1 MPSQVQDSRARPT
14 RTIGGTRGARQP
26 DDRMF
31 QSIPLA
37 CSQTRLYGPRSRCDR
52 TSHEPEG
59 FFRLKSAKLLLQLIA
74 VAGAPHHHALA
85 FKYERF
91 QGSAK
96 DELVSGPTN
105 GLKSGPVD
113 LCQTIRGLT
122 ANTACDFISGVGHA
136 HSEKRTSFLCC
147 CLNQNKRTSTSPSS
161 IYISE
166 YISIK
171 FSNASN

>member
-1 MPSQVQDSRARPT
+1 MTLRHGNGVKLFPLISRDGAFCPRDDSPCGCLARSRARPT
-14 RTIGGTRGARQP
+14 RTIGGNRGARQP

-37 CSQTRLYGPRSRCDR
+37 CSQTRLYGLRSRCDR

-85 FKYERF
+85 TKHERF

-105 GLKSGPVD
+105 GLNS
-113 LCQTIRGLT
+113 
-122 ANTACDFISGVGHA
+122 GHA
-136 HSEKRTSFLCC
+136 RTL
-147 CLNQNKRTSTSPSS
+147 L
-161 IYISE
+161 IYVKQSGG
-166 YISIK
+166 
-171 FSNASN
+171 